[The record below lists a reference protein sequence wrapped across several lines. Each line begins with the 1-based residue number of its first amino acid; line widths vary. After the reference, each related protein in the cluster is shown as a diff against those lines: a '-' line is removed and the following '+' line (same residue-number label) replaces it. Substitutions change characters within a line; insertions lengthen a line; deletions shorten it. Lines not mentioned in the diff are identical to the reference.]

1 MNNKIISI
9 IITAYNEEDNV
20 VELHRQLNEVIL
32 EIPKYNFELIFIEN
46 GSTDKTL
53 ENLKVLSEKDSKV
66 KIIKL
71 SRNFGFDGGMTAGLD
86 NVTADA
92 AIVMTANLQDN
103 PYVIPEFIEKWEEG
117 FDMVYGIVKSR
128 PGKSIIRK
136 FNSKI
141 YYKILKRATNNLIP
155 KDVSDYRLID
165 KKVINALTQ
174 LRESNRF
181 FRGFFSWVGFS
192 TIGVEFER
200 QERFS
205 GKSKAKTFKVLG
217 FAIRGLFAFSNLPL
231 RISTFLTILFSVM
244 SFLILT
250 VQIYRWITFGV
261 PFDGFGTIIG
271 IFLLFSS
278 LLFGILSV
286 LGQYIG
292 LIFEE
297 TKSRPLY
304 IIDEVY

>member
-1 MNNKIISI
+1 MNKKTISI
-9 IITAYNEEDNV
+9 VITAYNEEDNV
-20 VELHRQLNEVIL
+20 IELHRQLNEVIL
-32 EIPKYNFELIFIEN
+32 EIPEYNFELIFIEN

-53 ENLKVLSEKDSKV
+53 ENLKVLSEKDSKL

-117 FDMVYGIVKSR
+117 FDMVYGVVKSR

-200 QERFS
+200 QKRFS
-205 GKSKAKTFKVLG
+205 GESKAKTFKVLG

>member
-1 MNNKIISI
+1 MNKKTISI
-9 IITAYNEEDNV
+9 VITAYNEEDNV
-20 VELHRQLNEVIL
+20 IELHRQLNEVIL
-32 EIPKYNFELIFIEN
+32 EIPEYNFELIFIEN
-46 GSTDKTL
+46 GSTDQTL

-103 PYVIPEFIEKWEEG
+103 PYVVPEFIEKWEEG
-117 FDMVYGIVKSR
+117 FDMVYGVVKSR

-165 KKVINALTQ
+165 KKVINALSQ

-205 GKSKAKTFKVLG
+205 GESKAKTFKVLG
-217 FAIRGLFAFSNLPL
+217 FAIRGLFSFSNLPL